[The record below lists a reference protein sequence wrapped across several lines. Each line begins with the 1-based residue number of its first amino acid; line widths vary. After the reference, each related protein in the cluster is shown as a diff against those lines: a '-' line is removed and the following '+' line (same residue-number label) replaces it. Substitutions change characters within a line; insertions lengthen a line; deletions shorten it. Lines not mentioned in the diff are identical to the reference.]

1 MSVVAGLALTLQP
14 VSAMEQAIRVESP
27 SGPLPGPPAIRP
39 PAQPPRWELVE
50 QQPPSRWAAP
60 SATTPTAAAASPAP
74 PSALNWEL
82 VVPAVAESPTQPP
95 AAQPEIA
102 AEPTWEPILPGEE
115 ITSADVARE
124 VEAEEAA
131 RQQAVAELEPEPPD
145 LDDVK
150 VMSISRGITVNRR
163 LYPDVSLTIPNGFK
177 RDPKHFLS
185 LSLDG
190 TNQVRRSEFIGC
202 RGSSSCPDIEFNAEL
217 ALLQTKLLS
226 LELLYTVANV
236 VPDNNNP
243 ESWTYQQLGF
253 RVAAN
258 LTPTIGIA
266 FGGES
271 QATIDIYAPVD
282 TSGAQLK
289 GRTLFLVAS
298 TAIPL
303 AVRQNPPV
311 LALSLGIGN
320 GYYGFDGSNA
330 SDSQWGPFGS
340 ISYAFNNRIG
350 IAAEYSGYAFSAGV
364 SIRPFEQVPLTASLF
379 LTDFL
384 GNFPSG
390 IENSCPS
397 GSCSP
402 RALGRLTF
410 SF

>member
-1 MSVVAGLALTLQP
+1 
-14 VSAMEQAIRVESP
+14 MEQAIRVESP

-39 PAQPPRWELVE
+39 PMPPPVPREALGEPSEPPRWEMVE
-50 QQPPSRWAAP
+50 QELPSRWAAP
-60 SATTPTAAAASPAP
+60 SATSPTAAAASPAP
-74 PSALNWEL
+74 PSALNWQL
-82 VVPAVAESPTQPP
+82 VVPPVAESPTQPP
-95 AAQPEIA
+95 AARPEIA
-102 AEPTWEPILPGEE
+102 SAPTWEPILPGEE

-150 VMSISRGITVNRR
+150 VMSMSRGITVNRK

-185 LSLDG
+185 LSFDG
-190 TNQVRRSEFIGC
+190 TNQVRRAEFIGC

-243 ESWTYQQLGF
+243 ESWTFQQLGF

-289 GRTLFLVAS
+289 GRTLYLVAS

-303 AVRQNPPV
+303 AIRQNSPI
-311 LALSLGIGN
+311 LILSLGVGN

-340 ISYAFNNRIG
+340 IAYAFNNRIS

-364 SIRPFEQVPLTASLF
+364 SIRPFEQLPLTASLF
-379 LTDFL
+379 VTDFL

-390 IENSCPS
+390 IENSCPN